1 MVHRANISQATLV
14 RLPGYLRYLTDRAK
28 EGYEHISS
36 TVIAKDMHL
45 NPVQVRKDLAVASR
59 VAGKPKAGFS
69 LTELIR
75 DIEDFLGF
83 HHVANAVLMGA
94 GQLGSALMGY
104 EGFTNYGLNIV
115 AAFDK
120 NPAVQGKKVNGKPV
134 LPVEELS
141 RVVKE
146 NHVSIGII
154 TVGKEHAQEV
164 AETLIA
170 AGIRGIWNFA
180 PQHLLLPAEIA
191 IKHEDMA
198 ASLAILSKKLFD
210 LDN

>member
-1 MVHRANISQATLV
+1 MVHKANISQATLT
-14 RLPGYLRYLTDRAK
+14 RLPGYLRYLTDKEK

-59 VAGKPKAGFS
+59 VAGKPKAGFLLS
-69 LTELIR
+69 ELIR

-94 GQLGSALMGY
+94 GRLGSALMGY

-120 NPAVQGKKVNGKPV
+120 NPAIHGKKVNGKPV
-134 LPVEELS
+134 LPLEELS

-146 NHVSIGII
+146 HHVSIGII
-154 TVGKEHAQEV
+154 TVGKEYAQEV
-164 AETLIA
+164 AETLVS

-191 IKHEDMA
+191 VKHEDMA